1 VLLHSAIILFPAAK
15 HSMNSFLLQRFV
27 EYAPFVVAA
36 TATLFLLAHGLHLS
50 VLDGIGP
57 GPPN

>member
-1 VLLHSAIILFPAAK
+1 
-15 HSMNSFLLQRFV
+15 MNSFLLQRFV

-57 GPPN
+57 GPPK